1 LCSPILYTNYS
12 MNKSTKTFAKFLA
25 NTFYGDISEEII
37 DQTKKLILDLLGV
50 TIGAFNTPEAKIT
63 HEVIKKL
70 GGKNEST
77 IIGFSEKISCEHAAF
92 VNSIMAHTLELDDTH
107 LPSITHAGC
116 VVIPTS
122 LSMAECYNSNGMEFL
137 TAVILGYESMIRIAL
152 SIQMSHWE
160 RGFHTVGTCGVFGA
174 AISAAKILNLDK
186 DRMAYALGL
195 AGTQSSGL
203 LESIFVSGDM
213 GKRLNAGRASA
224 NGIMSALLAEKGFTG
239 PETILEGK
247 FGFCRAMS
255 NEYNLNKITEKLG
268 DTYEISRVGLKPY
281 ACCRYYHSAIDAIN
295 KIKEK
300 NKVDPFQ
307 IKSIKVKIFEKAVI
321 NRPHRYN
328 PLSICDAQM
337 SLPYSI
343 AIALL
348 EGHVTINDFTD
359 QKIHDP
365 IVHRIAE
372 KVSVISDPEI
382 SSVFPEKWSSE
393 VSIVIDDETE
403 FKCHIDIPKG
413 EPENLMTKKEV
424 IDKFVILA
432 EPVIGNSKAQE
443 VIKIINKL
451 EQIKNLNELTEMFSV
466 KND

>member
-1 LCSPILYTNYS
+1 
-12 MNKSTKTFAKFLA
+12 MNKPTKTLAEFLA
-25 NTFYGDISEEII
+25 NTFYDDLSKEII

-50 TIGAFNTPEAKIT
+50 TIGAFNTPEAKIA

-77 IIGFSEKISCEHAAF
+77 IIGFGEKTSCEHAAF

-122 LSMAECYNSNGMEFL
+122 LSMAEYYNSNGMEFL
-137 TAVILGYESMIRIAL
+137 TAVILGYESMIRVAL
-152 SIQMSHWE
+152 SVQTSHFE
-160 RGFHTVGTCGVFGA
+160 RGFHTAGTCGVFGA
-174 AISAAKILNLDK
+174 ATSAAKILNLDK
-186 DRMAYALGL
+186 GRMTYALGL

-203 LESIFVSGDM
+203 LESIFASGDM

-224 NGIMSALLAEKGFTG
+224 NGIISALLAEKNFTG

-247 FGFCRAMS
+247 YGFCRAMS
-255 NEYNLNKITEKLG
+255 NEYNLSKITEKLG

-281 ACCRYYHSAIDAIN
+281 ACCRNYHSAIDAIN

-300 NKVDPFQ
+300 NKINPFQ
-307 IKSIKVKIFEKAVI
+307 IKSIKVKIFEKAVK
-321 NRPHRYN
+321 NRPHRFS

-343 AIALL
+343 AVALL
-348 EGHVTINDFTD
+348 EGRVTINEFTE
-359 QKIHDP
+359 QKIRDP
-365 IVHRIAE
+365 KIHRIAK

-382 SSVFPEKWSSE
+382 SSLYPKKWASE
-393 VSIVIDDETE
+393 VSIVMDDGRE
-403 FKCHIDIPKG
+403 FKCRIDIPKG
-413 EPENLMTKKEV
+413 EPENPMTKEEV

-443 VIKIINKL
+443 VIEIIDKL
-451 EQIKNLNELTEMFSV
+451 EQIKNLNELTEMLSI